1 METTV
6 FWDVTFHSVGKIY
19 QYFRETYHLHD
30 QDRWRWM
37 HVPPKQQSISI
48 RQHGVTS
55 KDRVIIIFT
64 NVRKSEQTYN
74 SL

>member
-30 QDRWRWM
+30 QDR
-37 HVPPKQQSISI
+37 
-48 RQHGVTS
+48 
-55 KDRVIIIFT
+55 
-64 NVRKSEQTYN
+64 
-74 SL
+74 